1 MAWPCFGSPIVPM
14 DYRRNPPYRNQWIG
28 WLPHGT
34 KLSLLETMK
43 LRSRFT
49 LPIGLLFL
57 AAATFACSGGD
68 GEDPT
73 ATAAAVTPTTVASEA
88 SPTPVEATSPGTATP
103 PPATATPEPA
113 ATPTVTP
120 QPGSLAALSLVYVD
134 TRRGQGGDIYVA
146 DADGSNPRMVLNEP
160 GFSRPLD
167 LHQSLLAAVT
177 KTGISFVDLA
187 SNDVPW
193 ALPLTEA
200 ISSGRFFDDGVFL
213 YTTGSGCPLNPGGVL
228 TRYEV
233 GSKSTPIVTTDTG
246 LMIVGTDVNTNSVAV
261 VPRGCDVGIDGID
274 VYDAL
279 TGNLRNSLDVQGCG
293 WAIAALDQ
301 AKAITS
307 WLSCTPP
314 ANHADADATVYDF
327 GIVGPTDRDITVP
340 VVDSNAM
347 LWIRR
352 PGHADVAFGTT
363 TSLGA
368 GPGGTRSG
376 GIYTLSLANRT
387 FAIIVDGEG
396 AEQYPI
402 AWSPDGRYLLY
413 ATVEAQGVC
422 HFAYL
427 DTSTANAQPVPINP
441 DITFCG
447 VNGTVVGWTELP

>member
-1 MAWPCFGSPIVPM
+1 M
-14 DYRRNPPYRNQWIG
+14 N
-28 WLPHGT
+28 
-34 KLSLLETMK
+34 
-43 LRSRFT
+43 LRSRFVV
-49 LPIGLLFL
+49 PIGLLL
-57 AAATFACSGGD
+57 LTAATLACSGD
-68 GEDPT
+68 DTDDPT
-73 ATAAAVTPTTVASEA
+73 ATATAITPTTVATEA
-88 SPTPVEATSPGTATP
+88 SPTSIAATSAAGTATP
-103 PPATATPEPA
+103 SPATATATAPA
-113 ATPTVTP
+113 ATATATP
-120 QPGSLAALSLVYVD
+120 QPGNLATLSLVYVD
-134 TRRGQGGDIYVA
+134 TRRGRGGDIYVA
-146 DADGSNPRMVLNEP
+146 DADGSNSRMVLNEP
-160 GFSRPLD
+160 DFSRPLD

-187 SNDVPW
+187 NDDVPW
-193 ALPLTEA
+193 SLPIADA
-200 ISSGRFFDDGVFL
+200 ITSGRFFDDGILL
-213 YTTGSGCPLNPGGVL
+213 YTAGTGCPPNAGASLY
-228 TRYEV
+228 RYEA
-233 GSKSTPIVTTDTG
+233 GDKSTPLVTVDTG

-279 TGNLRNSLDVQGCG
+279 TGELRNSLDVQGCG

-314 ANHADADATVYDF
+314 GNHAGADATVYDF

-352 PGHADVAFGTT
+352 PGHADVAFGTST
-363 TSLGA
+363 TLGA

-396 AEQYPI
+396 AEQYPV

-422 HFAYL
+422 HYAYL
-427 DTSTANAQPVPINP
+427 DTNTANAEPEPINP